1 MQPNHLWLEISR
13 KIALA
18 YSAACKP
25 LCRQL
30 NLPQT
35 AFDILLFLGNNPAY
49 KTASDVVEVR
59 RLKANLVSINVERLV
74 QEGYLVRCPV
84 QGDRRKTQLFCTE
97 KAQPVIRQGRKMQK
111 DFFEKLFTG
120 VDEPT
125 RQAFFSAMQSIEKNL
140 EEI

>member
-74 QEGYLVRCPV
+74 QEGYLVRS
-84 QGDRRKTQLFCTE
+84 R
-97 KAQPVIRQGRKMQK
+97 
-111 DFFEKLFTG
+111 
-120 VDEPT
+120 
-125 RQAFFSAMQSIEKNL
+125 
-140 EEI
+140 

>member
-1 MQPNHLWLEISR
+1 MQPNHLGLEIPR

-18 YSAACKP
+18 YSAASKP

-59 RLKANLVSINVERLV
+59 HLKANLVSINVERLV

-84 QGDRRKTQLFCTE
+84 QGDRRKTQLLCTE
-97 KAQPVIRQGRKMQK
+97 KAQPVIQQGRKMQK
-111 DFFEKLFTG
+111 AFFEKLFAG